1 MLLVSYLCLKSGSV
15 KNCKSSVIVAAINK
29 DIAATAAKDVH
40 LVPDE
45 IADEHAVQEAQDASM
60 YCCLEECSIKYDH
73 LVF

>member
-1 MLLVSYLCLKSGSV
+1 MSQEWK
-15 KNCKSSVIVAAINK
+15 CKKLQIIYIIVAAMDK

-45 IADEHAVQEAQDASM
+45 IADDNADEHACTRSSRCQYVLLLRRVLNKI
-60 YCCLEECSIKYDH
+60 CHDH